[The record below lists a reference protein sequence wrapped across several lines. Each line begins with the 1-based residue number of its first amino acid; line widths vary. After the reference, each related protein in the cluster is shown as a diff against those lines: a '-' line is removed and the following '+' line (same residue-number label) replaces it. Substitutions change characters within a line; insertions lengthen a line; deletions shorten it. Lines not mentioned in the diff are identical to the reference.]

1 MPQVLMPIG
10 DGTEVLD
17 TLYAYFRLP
26 EDGFQPVLAGPD
38 VRVYHGVMQRSPT
51 GGADSLGHH
60 PRAARLPPQGRDCIS
75 QH

>member
-26 EDGFQPVLAGPD
+26 EDGFQPVLAAQVSD
-38 VRVYHGVMQRSPT
+38 VF
-51 GGADSLGHH
+51 
-60 PRAARLPPQGRDCIS
+60 
-75 QH
+75 